1 VSFLGE
7 IKRRKVFQ
15 VAAVYLVVAWLIMQV
30 VDVVSGPL
38 LLPDWFARVVILLL
52 AAGFPVALILTWAF
66 DLTPRG
72 VVRDGGDAVV
82 NGRRIEYVLV
92 GLLVLAVGFLFVD
105 KYFLDSAP
113 DTEQVADGPIETVPS
128 EMIAEQTTVL
138 PNSVAV
144 LPFENL
150 SPDPD
155 NAYFAA
161 GVHEEL
167 LNLLAK
173 ISDISVISRTSVLR
187 FEDSDLLLPEIAD
200 ALNVQTIM
208 EGSVRYD
215 GNRVR
220 IAAQLIDA
228 ETDEHLWSDIIER
241 EISDI
246 FVVQAEIAEQIAM
259 ALEAELSLEE
269 QQSLRGSSTASSE
282 AVRLYLFATRPFD
295 PREAQVNQTRIQ
307 LLDEVIRIDPQFAR
321 AYAERAWHSVGEFR
335 DIEAADLPAWE
346 RRIENDIE
354 TALDLDSTLGYA
366 FVAKARL
373 HRDRGQFDDAR
384 EAFENALALAP
395 NDTEILDRYGNFL
408 SEMEEYAQAIQLIQR
423 AIALDPVNAEL
434 HDALGDV
441 LFYSDNPDAT
451 AAAYRRAIQL
461 GDPTIGARIRLGLVE
476 MMRGDEAEALA
487 YLRVGEYMMGAP
499 GQLFAPALSYGYAR
513 LGKEADAD
521 RVRDLFFQRV
531 ASGETNTP
539 SSDSLALFSLAQG
552 DIDATLAH
560 LKDTVEDETSG
571 LALAGR
577 IIKSNLFDDPV
588 LERQEFVELRELLA
602 ARR

>member
-1 VSFLGE
+1 MSFLGE

-30 VDVVSGPL
+30 VDVVDGPL
-38 LLPDWFARVVILLL
+38 LLPEWFARVVILML
-52 AAGFPVALILTWAF
+52 AVGFPVALVLTWAF
-66 DLTPRG
+66 DLTPKG
-72 VVRDGGDAVV
+72 VVRDGGDDVA

-92 GLLVLAVGFLFVD
+92 GLLVLAVGFLFAD
-105 KYFLDSAP
+105 NYFLDS
-113 DTEQVADGPIETVPS
+113 VADGPIENVSPALV
-128 EMIAEQTTVL
+128 AEQEPVL

-187 FEDSDLLLPEIAD
+187 FEDSDLLIPEIAD

-246 FVVQAEIAEQIAM
+246 FVVQAEIAEQIAI

-269 QQSLRGSSTASSE
+269 QQSLRSSSTASSE
-282 AVRLYLFATRPFD
+282 AVRLYLLATRPYD
-295 PREAQVNQTRIQ
+295 PREAQTYGTRIE
-307 LLDEVIRIDPQFAR
+307 LLDEAIQIDPQFAR
-321 AYAERAWHSVGEFR
+321 AYAERAYHSVGELD
-335 DIEAADLPAWE
+335 DIDAADLPAWE
-346 RRIENDIE
+346 QRIESDIE
-354 TALDLDSTLGYA
+354 TALDLDSTIGYA

-384 EAFENALALAP
+384 DAFENALALAP
-395 NDTEILDRYGNFL
+395 NDTEILDRYGTFL
-408 SEMEEYAQAIQLIQR
+408 GAMEEFAQAILLIQR
-423 AIALDPVNAEL
+423 AIALDPVNPEL

-441 LFYSDNPDAT
+441 LFYSDDPDAT
-451 AAAYRRAIQL
+451 AAAYRRAIEL
-461 GDPTIGARIRLGLVE
+461 GDPTTGSRLRLGLAE
-476 MMRGDEAEALA
+476 LMRGDKAEALA
-487 YLRVGEYMMGAP
+487 YLRVGDYMMGATRNP
-499 GQLFAPALSYGYAR
+499 LFSPALSYGYAR
-513 LGKEADAD
+513 LGKQADAD
-521 RVRDLFFQRV
+521 RARDLYLQRV
-531 ASGETNTP
+531 ASGETGAP
-539 SSDSLALFSLAQG
+539 SANSLALLSLAQG

-560 LKDTVEDETSG
+560 LKDAAEDESSALG
-571 LALAGR
+571 LAGR
-577 IIKSNLFDDPV
+577 IIKPNLFDDPI
-588 LERQEFVELRELLA
+588 LERPEFVELRDLLA
-602 ARR
+602 VR